1 MDLPPAHGE
10 AEPIVAL
17 GERTAEHR
25 GCHRLGS
32 DETGPCH
39 VLVVDLGPGRRGTR
53 LRRDPLAQKPA
64 QWILVLPVGGRL
76 ARDSRRERVERPDGR
91 AFVGVGGAGQLTDGL
106 GLAVDVGLIYAGQ
119 AGAGN
124 SHATLGSRIR
134 GNHLGSDI
142 YGSTFRLTLASALRT
157 SLALEPIGGGQRV
170 TRPAASGGRIV
181 DTVPQED
188 F

>member
-1 MDLPPAHGE
+1 MELHRLSDS
-10 AEPIVAL
+10 AEPGIYAWF
-17 GERTAEHR
+17 
-25 GCHRLGS
+25 
-32 DETGPCH
+32 
-39 VLVVDLGPGRRGTR
+39 VD
-53 LRRDPLAQKPA
+53 
-64 QWILVLPVGGRL
+64 
-76 ARDSRRERVERPDGR
+76 
-91 AFVGVGGAGQLTDGL
+91 VGGAGHLADGL